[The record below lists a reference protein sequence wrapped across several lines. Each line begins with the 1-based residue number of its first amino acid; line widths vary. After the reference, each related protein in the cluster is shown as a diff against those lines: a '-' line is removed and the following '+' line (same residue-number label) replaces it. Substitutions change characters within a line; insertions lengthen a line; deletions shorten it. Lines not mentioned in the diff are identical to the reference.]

1 MAGLDVEAGLNSHL
15 MMVVGI
21 AKVRSQI
28 FNLVA
33 IVSSVVQFGIR
44 VCGVECDD
52 VFFDKGSINI

>member
-1 MAGLDVEAGLNSHL
+1 MAGLDVEAGLNGHL

-21 AKVRSQI
+21 AKVRSRL

-44 VCGVECDD
+44 VCGVECND
-52 VFFDKGSINI
+52 VFFTKGSINI